1 MNPVTAE
8 TVRGNVSVRLG
19 HEEAGS
25 NSGYVATVLGGGRQL
40 GYNRAVNE
48 ISRAFHNI
56 WSRCM
61 NVSIGACRSLRTS
74 VPITDGLPSVKMLV
88 GTFNK
93 SLNNCKTYRENR

>member
-1 MNPVTAE
+1 MSASATRKQEATLVMWQLSWEGGDNLGTIE
-8 TVRGNVSVRLG
+8 LSMRLR
-19 HEEAGS
+19 ES
-25 NSGYVATVLGGGRQL
+25 
-40 GYNRAVNE
+40 
-48 ISRAFHNI
+48 FHNI

-93 SLNNCKTYRENR
+93 SLNNCKTRENR